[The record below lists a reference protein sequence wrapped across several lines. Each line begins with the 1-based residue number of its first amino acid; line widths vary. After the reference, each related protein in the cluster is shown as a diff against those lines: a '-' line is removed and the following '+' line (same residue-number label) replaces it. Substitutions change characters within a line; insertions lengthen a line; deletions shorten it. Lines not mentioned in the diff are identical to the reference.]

1 MTDPGSVAAAY
12 AVVLGGIAL
21 YAVSIARRLAAAR
34 RAAEALDRARAR
46 DVHDLG
52 ERSQLPPAISER
64 WR

>member
-1 MTDPGSVAAAY
+1 MTDPASVAAAY

-46 DVHDLG
+46 DVIDLG
-52 ERSQLPPAISER
+52 ERSQLPPAISEP